1 MSRAR
6 DIADGKFSGDLEADS
21 PTFVVDSANNRVG
34 IGTSSPLGRLAVQA
48 ATGLTGFNT
57 GTSSSPERGNLW
69 YDTDGTGW
77 KFNIGK
83 LQGGTFTPQ
92 MTFQDNGTVG
102 IGTSSPAAQLHVA
115 NSGGNSTSIL
125 GQYGSGTR
133 AEVTAA
139 SNEVVIKAYNGTNDV
154 MTFYTGASERM
165 RIDASGNLLVG
176 TTTSSNARITLESG
190 VNQNAINMTAPTFN
204 YNVATFHNKGT
215 SGDNALL
222 AFATEASF
230 TTRGS
235 ITYNRAGGLIAYN
248 TTSDYRAK
256 DIAGPIEDAS
266 STVLSLKP
274 YMGTMK
280 GATAERPMF
289 VAHETQEVAPY
300 AVTGEKDAVDQNGNP
315 KYQQM
320 DHSALVPLL
329 TAALQEALNKIEAL
343 EARITALEAQP

>member
-165 RIDASGNLLVG
+165 RIDSAGRVTMPYQPAFHAVGNVQLIPSDGQVMPFSIAVTNRG
-176 TTTSSNARITLESG
+176 SHYNTSTYRFTAPVSG
-190 VNQNAINMTAPTFN
+190 VYLLAARATWSDNGSGPVPHIAINGA
-204 YNVATFHNKGT
+204 A
-215 SGDNALL
+215 
-222 AFATEASF
+222 
-230 TTRGS
+230 
-235 ITYNRAGGLIAYN
+235 AGGSTTYTQLFGYTSAGGYN
-248 TTSDYRAK
+248 TTSAVAAPISMNAGDYADVRVS
-256 DIAGPIEDAS
+256 IFNSSAGRFDLTRCS
-266 STVLSLKP
+266 FSG
-274 YMGTMK
+274 Y
-280 GATAERPMF
+280 
-289 VAHETQEVAPY
+289 
-300 AVTGEKDAVDQNGNP
+300 
-315 KYQQM
+315 
-320 DHSALVPLL
+320 LL
-329 TAALQEALNKIEAL
+329 G
-343 EARITALEAQP
+343 